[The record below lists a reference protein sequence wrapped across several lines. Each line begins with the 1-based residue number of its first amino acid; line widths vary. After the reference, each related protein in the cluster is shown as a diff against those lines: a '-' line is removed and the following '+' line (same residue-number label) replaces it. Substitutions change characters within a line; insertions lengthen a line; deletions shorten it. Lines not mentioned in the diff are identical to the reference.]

1 MLKNLCLIFLI
12 KKILCFIMKFTTV
25 LENRIKTKKIHR
37 LLEFNQLQWLK
48 AYIEFNTQKKI
59 KAEKNK
65 YKDGKALYKLMN
77 KAIFGNT
84 IQNVRNKID
93 IKLKKDHLKY
103 ISKPSYMSHK
113 IFGNNLV
120 AISKS
125 KLLELSK
132 VLK

>member
-1 MLKNLCLIFLI
+1 
-12 KKILCFIMKFTTV
+12 MKFTIL

-48 AYIEFNTQKKI
+48 AYIEFNTQKRI
-59 KAEKNK
+59 NAEKNK
-65 YKDGKALYKLMN
+65 CKDGKTLYKLMN
-77 KAIFGNT
+77 KTIFGNT

-93 IKLKKDHLKY
+93 VKLVNIKKDYLKY

-120 AISKS
+120 AISKT